1 MILRHMID
9 IDETLKLTQRQGH
22 ILRQSNFESM
32 KMCICDK
39 QARLTY
45 LRGVNVLVES
55 GLRVQLYFGQFLSGQ
70 FFCGR
75 RKLVEVCTLVTDFF
89 CQSKLVK
96 QRGERAEPDRKNA
109 AVAGFELSTMG

>member
-1 MILRHMID
+1 MTEYII
-9 IDETLKLTQRQGH
+9 
-22 ILRQSNFESM
+22 N
-32 KMCICDK
+32 
-39 QARLTY
+39 A
-45 LRGVNVLVES
+45 LV
-55 GLRVQLYFGQFLSGQ
+55 FLLFFCLF

>member
-1 MILRHMID
+1 M
-9 IDETLKLTQRQGH
+9 TLKS
-22 ILRQSNFESM
+22 QSTLHS
-32 KMCICDK
+32 
-39 QARLTY
+39 
-45 LRGVNVLVES
+45 S
-55 GLRVQLYFGQFLSGQ
+55 PLRVQLYFGQFLSGQ